1 MSVSPA
7 LLVSFN
13 IYELLTVIFF
23 WLTRAR
29 VHITFPTSVPPVL
42 FYREL
47 LSLSKLHNISFKL
60 SGKLLTMVS
69 TCDLDWDK

>member
-7 LLVSFN
+7 PLISFN

-23 WLTRAR
+23 LVNSCTCTYYLSH
-29 VHITFPTSVPPVL
+29 VCTPVL